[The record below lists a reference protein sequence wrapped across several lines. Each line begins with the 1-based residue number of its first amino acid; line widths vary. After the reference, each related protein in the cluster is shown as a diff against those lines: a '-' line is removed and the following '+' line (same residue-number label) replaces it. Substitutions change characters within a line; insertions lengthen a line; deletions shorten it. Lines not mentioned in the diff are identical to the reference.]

1 MLNDKQPV
9 ATVAVSDL
17 QVARRFYEDKLRLT
31 PPTDSDPHMVAYP
44 CGGSSLF
51 VYQSEYAGTNKATSV
66 TWNVGSDLTEIVRK
80 LGAKGVAFESY
91 DFPGVTKE
99 GDIHIFGQIRNAWF
113 KDPDGNIHALV
124 DGG

>member
-1 MLNDKQPV
+1 MLSEKQPV
-9 ATVAVSDL
+9 ATVAVGDL
-17 QVARRFYEDKLRLT
+17 QRARRFYEDKIGLT
-31 PPTDSDPHMVAYP
+31 PPSDPNQHMVAYP
-44 CGGSSLF
+44 CGGGSLF

-80 LGAKGVAFESY
+80 LGTKGVVFETY
-91 DFPGVTKE
+91 DFPGVTRE
-99 GDIHIFGQIRNAWF
+99 GDIHVSGKIRNAWF